1 MAFWLYLICFP
12 MKMGVA
18 ISLNIKGKLLFCARQ
33 RFQQGCFEVLRCC
46 YKDDCA
52 RLWSVYVQQAILYLP
67 WHINLYAFP
76 LSAIK
81 HIAKNKRWKNC
92 REIRRNEQGD
102 FLHPLSWNADIYPS
116 RHLQWSLW
124 AVLFFFRMMNFIVFP
139 RNNWYDFPWFSGIQR
154 ECYPAVLP
162 YRLTISFFSAALR
175 PSMLRSYIS
184 KSLRMM
190 S

>member
-1 MAFWLYLICFP
+1 
-12 MKMGVA
+12 MKMDVA
-18 ISLNIKGKLLFCARQ
+18 ISFNIKGKLCARRRSNRGASKFR
-33 RFQQGCFEVLRCC
+33 RFRLGVA

-124 AVLFFFRMMNFIVFP
+124 AVLFFFRMMNFIASPP

-162 YRLTISFFSAALR
+162 YRLTINFFKAALR